1 MGIDDMGADRQFRVI
16 FKQSVQ
22 DVECFAFGTR
32 NDLRIE
38 DTVLI
43 REMGVDTDDPV
54 VIPEVPRVKGR
65 QQRTFPYP
73 KALAI

>member
-43 REMGVDTDDPV
+43 REMGVDTHRTV
-54 VIPEVPRVKGR
+54 VVAKVSWVEGR
-65 QQRTFPYP
+65 QQRTPAY
-73 KALAI
+73 A